1 MHKSEAIKIFE
12 STILADSPDCALL
25 PESTLERESCFVL
38 FYQSKQYIETGNFR
52 DMVVGH
58 GPVIICKET
67 GKVFHTGSAYSTE
80 RYVNAFEAC
89 GDPFGELTASIL
101 ISSWS
106 EGASAVKAIKCLS
119 STTGKGLAHS
129 KHVIDQVLGGEE
141 VVVEFPVL
149 EKVKSTITCLSEY
162 GFYSEQ
168 LWSNHGA
175 NKAL

>member
-1 MHKSEAIKIFE
+1 MHKSEAVKIFE
-12 STILADSPDCALL
+12 SRVLADNPDCALL
-25 PESTLERESCFVL
+25 AESTLERESCFVF
-38 FYQSKQYIETGNFR
+38 FYQSKQYIETGNFK

-67 GKVFHTGSAYSTE
+67 GKVFHLGSAHTTE
-80 RYVNAFEAC
+80 HYVNAFEAC

-101 ISSWS
+101 ISSCS
-106 EGASAVKAIKCLS
+106 EGANAVKAIKCLS
-119 STTGKGLAHS
+119 PTTGKGLAHS
-129 KHVIDQVLGGEE
+129 KHVIDQVLGGEGI
-141 VVVEFPVL
+141 VVELPAL

-175 NKAL
+175 NKAM